1 MICYV
6 TGPSVDV
13 KPTLDVRPSDVQLVL
28 NEPTLHPLVISGGI
42 HVEGLSPS
50 GVTVS
55 HVGHC

>member
-42 HVEGLSPS
+42 HV
-50 GVTVS
+50 
-55 HVGHC
+55 